1 MANKETQSKTVMIVN
16 QRGLHARAAAKLAK
30 LAKEFNCSIKISHNN
45 NTACAKDILDLLTLA
60 ASQGAQVKVDAFN
73 GNDTEP
79 ALKSVVALVNNGF
92 EEDQGLC
99 PIKKENA

>member
-1 MANKETQSKTVMIVN
+1 MIVN

-30 LAKEFNCSIKISHNN
+30 LAGSFNCSIKVTHNK

-60 ASQGAQVKVDAFN
+60 ASQGAHVTIETFN
-73 GNDTEP
+73 GVEANK
-79 ALKSVVALVNNGF
+79 ALKAVVSLVKKGF

-99 PIKKENA
+99 PIDKETA